1 MTSTMTNWGENTILP
16 NLEVAPKA
24 IYIADNNFHRYPL
37 LPGRKARLNQFP
49 TFRYVT
55 STSRF

>member
-37 LPGRKARLNQFP
+37 LPGRKAHLI
-49 TFRYVT
+49 YD
-55 STSRF
+55 